1 MHLGGDIEEGGVGA
15 RSSKSLGIEGEGV
28 SYQRGDLLVTAARY
42 LEPEIARR
50 CLDGP
55 VAVTGGRGGTT
66 RPVQSGPQHGRTR
79 RQGDIAGGRI
89 GWGTATDGVGVDV
102 DDGEVLVA
110 AGATG
115 LRCSAAAAGAG
126 RQGIACLDNVAV
138 VAGAEALG
146 ELRHGNG
153 RHQHAEHQQP
163 GEAATQPNTA
173 GKWLRRLQERY
184 RRHDRPR
191 MKQKV

>member
-1 MHLGGDIEEGGVGA
+1 LF
-15 RSSKSLGIEGEGV
+15 R
-28 SYQRGDLLVTAARY
+28 
-42 LEPEIARR
+42 
-50 CLDGP
+50 
-55 VAVTGGRGGTT
+55 
-66 RPVQSGPQHGRTR
+66 
-79 RQGDIAGGRI
+79 
-89 GWGTATDGVGVDV
+89 DV
-102 DDGEVLVA
+102 
-110 AGATG
+110 
-115 LRCSAAAAGAG
+115 RCSAAVPVQVV
-126 RQGIACLDNVAV
+126 RVLPVCDDIAI